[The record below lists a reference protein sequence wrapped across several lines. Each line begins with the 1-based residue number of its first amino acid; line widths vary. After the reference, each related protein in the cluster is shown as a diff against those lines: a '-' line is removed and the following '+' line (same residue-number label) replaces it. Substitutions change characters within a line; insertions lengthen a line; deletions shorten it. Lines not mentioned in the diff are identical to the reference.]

1 MVIHAS
7 AKDLMT
13 HGNSQNKVIE
23 EEKEIKEYKTH
34 IFVIYKN
41 GSIIFNELVVLR
53 E

>member
-23 EEKEIKEYKTH
+23 EEKEIKEY
-34 IFVIYKN
+34 IFK
-41 GSIIFNELVVLR
+41 IITPYRNANF
-53 E
+53 